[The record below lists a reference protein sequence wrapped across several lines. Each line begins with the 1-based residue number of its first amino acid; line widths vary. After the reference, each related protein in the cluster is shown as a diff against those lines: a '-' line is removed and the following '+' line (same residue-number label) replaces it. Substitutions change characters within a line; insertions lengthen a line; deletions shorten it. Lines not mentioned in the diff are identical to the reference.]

1 MSIALADLVDPK
13 QITLNLRAE
22 TQEEAIRE
30 IVGLLV
36 GAGKIDNPEKF
47 LEQLKAREA
56 ANSTYAANGVAFP
69 HARTKLV
76 DEIVVGIGQ
85 SEAGIPWTGK
95 GEVAHLIFLIA
106 VPERLISD
114 YLVVVG
120 AIARATRVRPLRT
133 LLLHAENVDEFIA
146 TLLSSSS
153 IRLLQKPIAG
163 TIENFLFRFGQAAH
177 AGLGNLVQNR
187 IDRSVDIIRLDHAAR
202 ARLLHNG

>member
-13 QITLNLRAE
+13 QITLNLRVE

-56 ANSTYAANGVAFP
+56 ANSTYAADGVAFP

-76 DEIVVGIGQ
+76 DEIVVGIGR

-120 AIARATRVRPLRT
+120 TIARTTKDRPLRT
-133 LLLHAENVDEFIA
+133 LLLHAESTDEFIA
-146 TLLSSSS
+146 TLLSAPS
-153 IRLLQKPIAG
+153 I
-163 TIENFLFRFGQAAH
+163 
-177 AGLGNLVQNR
+177 
-187 IDRSVDIIRLDHAAR
+187 
-202 ARLLHNG
+202 

>member
-1 MSIALADLVDPK
+1 VSIALADLVDPK
-13 QITLNLRAE
+13 QITLNLRVE
-22 TQEEAIRE
+22 TQEEAMRE

-56 ANSTYAANGVAFP
+56 ANSTYAADGVAFP

-76 DEIVVGIGQ
+76 DEIVVGIGR

-120 AIARATRVRPLRT
+120 TIARTTKDRPLRT
-133 LLLHAENVDEFIA
+133 LLLHAESADEFIA
-146 TLLSSSS
+146 TLLSAPS
-153 IRLLQKPIAG
+153 I
-163 TIENFLFRFGQAAH
+163 
-177 AGLGNLVQNR
+177 
-187 IDRSVDIIRLDHAAR
+187 
-202 ARLLHNG
+202 

>member
-22 TQEEAIRE
+22 TQEEAMRE

-56 ANSTYAANGVAFP
+56 ANSTYAADGVAFP

-76 DEIVVGIGQ
+76 DEIVVGIGR

-120 AIARATRVRPLRT
+120 TIARTTKDRPLRT
-133 LLLHAENVDEFIA
+133 LLLHAESMDEFIA
-146 TLLSSSS
+146 TLLSAPS
-153 IRLLQKPIAG
+153 I
-163 TIENFLFRFGQAAH
+163 
-177 AGLGNLVQNR
+177 
-187 IDRSVDIIRLDHAAR
+187 
-202 ARLLHNG
+202 